1 MSLLPLDFFL
11 QNEELFKRHEQA
23 LPTNEMYRYFPP
35 NDEIIS
41 LDSEPK
47 KNYRFIFNGQP
58 KTEYEQSKLN
68 EYNQYELNNGKL
80 NYPNF
85 WLESDTMR
93 LLQASEYDIEK
104 TYKSIKDLIKFIN
117 NFPSSINNN
126 IVQLLNSG
134 YLYVYGRDHHFR
146 PIIVVCFQE
155 YLNILE
161 TKKYTFED
169 INTTIIYLMNYIVKY
184 LLIPGQI
191 ENWITLIDLKGAG
204 VSDIS
209 DFKKLLTTL
218 NSYRG
223 RVFKSFIVNVS
234 GFLGFAV
241 KTAVNLF
248 GSSSAKKLKILDK
261 KELYIIQEIISPD
274 NLQKKYGGTAP
285 DMVPGSNKLFPPVM
299 PSMNYALNGERLN
312 IVSEEAYKEMCL
324 NSNPFKPYIISPKY
338 QEKWDQEIRK
348 KEEEKNEKLSN
359 MITTNSISHV
369 KEPDKKSYI
378 KRTSFKEEKT
388 QIKKKNDNIR
398 KNSNKQYIMEFINE
412 FGEVNI
418 LEMEEK
424 KYYSKSVINHE
435 KINLFFQKIS
445 KYRKKY
451 L

>member
-35 NDEIIS
+35 NDEILL

-58 KTEYEQSKLN
+58 KTEYEQRKLN

-104 TYKSIKDLIKFIN
+104 TYKSINDLIKFIN

-209 DFKKLLTTL
+209 IENT
-218 NSYRG
+218 
-223 RVFKSFIVNVS
+223 
-234 GFLGFAV
+234 
-241 KTAVNLF
+241 
-248 GSSSAKKLKILDK
+248 
-261 KELYIIQEIISPD
+261 
-274 NLQKKYGGTAP
+274 
-285 DMVPGSNKLFPPVM
+285 
-299 PSMNYALNGERLN
+299 
-312 IVSEEAYKEMCL
+312 
-324 NSNPFKPYIISPKY
+324 
-338 QEKWDQEIRK
+338 
-348 KEEEKNEKLSN
+348 
-359 MITTNSISHV
+359 
-369 KEPDKKSYI
+369 
-378 KRTSFKEEKT
+378 
-388 QIKKKNDNIR
+388 
-398 KNSNKQYIMEFINE
+398 
-412 FGEVNI
+412 
-418 LEMEEK
+418 
-424 KYYSKSVINHE
+424 
-435 KINLFFQKIS
+435 
-445 KYRKKY
+445 
-451 L
+451 

>member
-35 NDEIIS
+35 NDEILL

-104 TYKSIKDLIKFIN
+104 TSKSINDLIKFIN

-161 TKKYTFED
+161 TKKYTFDD

-285 DMVPGSNKLFPPVM
+285 DIVPGSNI
-299 PSMNYALNGERLN
+299 NYFHL
-312 IVSEEAYKEMCL
+312 
-324 NSNPFKPYIISPKY
+324 
-338 QEKWDQEIRK
+338 
-348 KEEEKNEKLSN
+348 
-359 MITTNSISHV
+359 
-369 KEPDKKSYI
+369 
-378 KRTSFKEEKT
+378 
-388 QIKKKNDNIR
+388 
-398 KNSNKQYIMEFINE
+398 
-412 FGEVNI
+412 
-418 LEMEEK
+418 
-424 KYYSKSVINHE
+424 
-435 KINLFFQKIS
+435 
-445 KYRKKY
+445 
-451 L
+451 